1 MATETPRDE
10 KTILE
15 ELTPIF
21 RQVLEDDQLVI
32 TALTT
37 ANDVAGWD
45 SLSHMNLIVAVEDR
59 YDMKFKLADIVKFK
73 NVGEMCRAVLKAG
86 R

>member
-1 MATETPRDE
+1 MSTATPRNE
-10 KTILE
+10 EVVLA

-21 RQVLEDDQLVI
+21 RQLFEDDQLVI
-32 TALTT
+32 TAQTT

-45 SLSHMNLIVAVEDR
+45 SLTHMHLIVAVEDR
-59 YDMKFKLADIVKFK
+59 YKMKFKLADIVKFR
-73 NVGEMCRAVLKAG
+73 NVGDLCRAVSAAG